1 MQNIGFDWGGGPETP
16 VDMAGGFLN
25 DVDMDSDN
33 GRLGVRQRSGSV
45 NQSPQRRKIPKMDV
59 TNLVL
64 APGPVNTGPHRH
76 EDTIKRLAEYIATEQ
91 QALKKDYCV
100 GPAHMVDIDN
110 ITAKEL
116 GFPKAQKATMK
127 DCAGDPRE
135 ITFTVIGMLLDM
147 DIPPVKRGRLNTR
160 NIPFFRQH
168 ATIVGLGTEKFEKAM
183 DKIAQVAV
191 EVELAFEDNNV
202 EPWTPSGG
210 ADELGDTLQT
220 SCRLFTL
227 SKEAPTSQIVAF
239 DKHVDPAGVLTN
251 TLAKGRFY
259 CVDNEVSYMNME
271 GGRLVPK
278 NPSAFRIGDIVEL
291 GFSVVAF
298 KGSQEAR
305 AVVKLVMRS
314 LIFLDGSQG

>member
-1 MQNIGFDWGGGPETP
+1 MNSFYDQT
-16 VDMAGGFLN
+16 A
-25 DVDMDSDN
+25 
-33 GRLGVRQRSGSV
+33 
-45 NQSPQRRKIPKMDV
+45 
-59 TNLVL
+59 
-64 APGPVNTGPHRH
+64 
-76 EDTIKRLAEYIATEQ
+76 AT
-91 QALKKDYCV
+91 LKKDYCV

-116 GFPKAQKATMK
+116 GFLKAQKATMK

-135 ITFTVIGMLLDM
+135 ITFTVVGMLLDM
-147 DIPPVKRGRLNTR
+147 DIPPNRLNTR
-160 NIPFFRQH
+160 NIPFFLQH

-220 SCRLFTL
+220 SCRFFTL
-227 SKEAPTSQIVAF
+227 SKEAPTVQIVVF

-251 TLAKGRFY
+251 TLAKGIFH

-314 LIFLDGSQG
+314 LIFLDGSHTRAERLRYKESRSSKKRTVDRDDISEEEETRQRGPIVFGNTNDGADISIQIG